1 MQLVCRAPAVLRHML
16 LDPHVAPYPALP
28 FFVLSLDSI
37 QVSALLVPLGRE
49 ASTSPGVVPQ
59 SFLLPSVT

>member
-1 MQLVCRAPAVLRHML
+1 MQLVCRAPAVVRHML
-16 LDPHVAPYPALP
+16 LDPHVVPCLTLP

-49 ASTSPGVVPQ
+49 VSTSPGVVPQ
-59 SFLLPSVT
+59 CFLLPGPT